1 MPRRHTDADE
11 CAGCLFLFIPTPP
24 PLFFFFYFSI
34 TCWQRYCF
42 IFCLQDPPVLL
53 MSWKN
58 INENSLDSIFAPY
71 GFAEAVAPL
80 KQSAVPSGHCGFC
93 PLPVC
98 RPPPPPFAFTYCRS
112 VPPQLENSLTK
123 HPEGVSLGGRRH
135 ENGRSP
141 RLAQPLLASSP
152 STTKEKNKGRG
163 NVDGDEF
170 GVSNNVRR
178 IDSEGSASVA
188 HPSRSGRSLFLSRSG
203 GMGPNPGA
211 CHSAQINWSMLL

>member
-1 MPRRHTDADE
+1 MLYGIKAWHVFICSYFGILLTSWNKTPDDNMPRRHTDADE
-11 CAGCLFLFIPTPP
+11 CAGCLFLFIRPP
-24 PLFFFFYFSI
+24 PHTHFFFYFSI

-98 RPPPPPFAFTYCRS
+98 PSPPVRFHLL
-112 VPPQLENSLTK
+112 PQRAA
-123 HPEGVSLGGRRH
+123 P
-135 ENGRSP
+135 
-141 RLAQPLLASSP
+141 
-152 STTKEKNKGRG
+152 
-163 NVDGDEF
+163 
-170 GVSNNVRR
+170 VR
-178 IDSEGSASVA
+178 E
-188 HPSRSGRSLFLSRSG
+188 
-203 GMGPNPGA
+203 
-211 CHSAQINWSMLL
+211 